1 MAEQK
6 DDRARALVPVFR
18 RIGRA
23 LTSGLDLNGMLGTI
37 VDEAMAELDAE
48 VTMLRLLDRP
58 GEHLELEVARG
69 VPDDIV
75 RQVHFSP
82 GEGLAGRLLLN
93 GKPMR
98 GINLQRDPR
107 ISQRA
112 LARHYNWQAFAA
124 VAIHLH
130 QQPIGVWFVIRHRRQ
145 SFTEEDL
152 LLLSTFADYASLAIE
167 RSTLLHTLV
176 REKHESEAVIQAS
189 ASAIL
194 VVDAHGRVVDMN
206 PALER
211 LTGWSQ
217 RQARG
222 LPCSDVVGCRAGDD
236 GGVPLEA
243 CPLHVAAQHGDR
255 AFMEYELRTRDGGS
269 VPVEASCGL
278 IWDEDGELFRIVI
291 VFRDISHQK
300 ELDRL
305 RAEIV
310 ANVSHELR
318 TPLSLIKGYATTLL
332 SPNVVL
338 EEAEARRFLA
348 NVSSAADHL
357 GRMIDDLLWAS
368 RIEARQLKLRPG
380 RFDLCSQVRQVLA
393 WFQPSVP
400 DLDLVADLPPGEL
413 MVWAD
418 PNRVRQVMV
427 NLLSNA
433 AKYSP
438 AGGTITVR
446 SQILGDAPEAV
457 VHVTDEGAGIAPEHL
472 RRIFDRFYMADEST
486 KGFGLGLYICRGL
499 VEAMGGNIWVV
510 SEVGEGATFSFT
522 LPVQADDEAIV
533 AGQGD

>member
-1 MAEQK
+1 VAEQK

-18 RIGRA
+18 RIGQA
-23 LTSGLDLNGMLGTI
+23 LTSGLDLNDMLAAI
-37 VDEAMAELDAE
+37 VDEAITQLDAE

-58 GEHLELEVARG
+58 GEHLELAVARG
-69 VPDDIV
+69 VPEEIV
-75 RQVHFSP
+75 RQVNFHP
-82 GEGLAGRLLLN
+82 GEGLAGRLLLD
-93 GKPMR
+93 GRPMR
-98 GINLQRDPR
+98 GINLQQDPR
-107 ISQRA
+107 ATQRA
-112 LARHYNWQAFAA
+112 LARRYDWQAFAA

-130 QQPIGVWFVIRHRRQ
+130 QQPIGVWFVIRRRRKP
-145 SFTEEDL
+145 FTEEDL

-167 RSTLLHTLV
+167 RSSLLHTIV

-222 LPCSDVVGCRAGDD
+222 LPCSDVVGCRVGED
-236 GGVPLEA
+236 GGVSLEV
-243 CPLHVAAQHGDR
+243 CPLHVAARQGDR
-255 AFMEYELRTRDGGS
+255 AFMEYELQTRDGGS

-278 IWDEDGELFRIVI
+278 VWDEDGELFRIVI
-291 VFRDISHQK
+291 VFRDISRQK

-332 SPNVVL
+332 SPDVIL
-338 EEAEARRFLA
+338 EEAEARRFLTS
-348 NVSSAADHL
+348 VSSAADHL
-357 GRMIDDLLWAS
+357 DRMIDDLLWAS
-368 RIEARQLKLRPG
+368 RIEAQQIKLRPQ
-380 RFDLCSQVRQVLA
+380 RFDLSSQVRQVLA
-393 WFQPSVP
+393 WFQPNAP
-400 DLDLVADLPPGEL
+400 DLHLVADLPASEL
-413 MVWAD
+413 VVWAD
-418 PNRVRQVMV
+418 PDRVRQVMV

-438 AGGTITVR
+438 MGGTITVR
-446 SQILGDAPEAV
+446 SQVLGDPPVAV
-457 VHVTDEGAGIAPEHL
+457 VHVTDEGAGVAPEHL
-472 RRIFDRFYMADEST
+472 RRIFDRFYMTEESK
-486 KGFGLGLYICRGL
+486 KGIGLGLYICKGL

-510 SEVGEGATFSFT
+510 SEVDEGATFSFT
-522 LPVQADDEAIV
+522 LPVQADEEAAV
-533 AGQGD
+533 AGQRD